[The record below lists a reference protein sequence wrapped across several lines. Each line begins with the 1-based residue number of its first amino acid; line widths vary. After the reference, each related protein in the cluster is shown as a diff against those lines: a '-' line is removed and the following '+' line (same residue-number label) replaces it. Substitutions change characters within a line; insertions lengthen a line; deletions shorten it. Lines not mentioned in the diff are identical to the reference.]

1 MADDADEKGMDVGY
15 VARLA
20 HIDLTDDEAV
30 VFGRQLGDVLRYMAT
45 LNELDLDGIEPTSHC
60 IPASNLFRDDVPEA
74 GLDRETALGNAPAR
88 TPTEFKVP
96 KIVE

>member
-1 MADDADEKGMDVGY
+1 MPDDADDLKMDVGY

-30 VFGRQLGDVLRYMAT
+30 VFGRQLADVLRYIDT
-45 LNELDLDGIEPTSHC
+45 LNELDLTGIEPTSHG

-74 GLDRETALGNAPAR
+74 GLDRETALDNAPSR
-88 TPTEFKVP
+88 TPTEFNVP

>member
-1 MADDADEKGMDVGY
+1 MPDDADDLKMDVGY

-20 HIDLTDDEAV
+20 HIELTDDEAA
-30 VFGRQLGDVLRYMAT
+30 VFRRQLGDVLVYIAK
-45 LNELDLDGIEPTSHC
+45 LNELDLSGIEPTSHG
-60 IPASNLFRDDVPEA
+60 IPASNLFRDDEPEA

-88 TPTEFKVP
+88 TPTEFNVP